1 MKLLPLASLALA
13 ALLPAQNS
21 NEKAPTVTNAL
32 EFVNGSALKIGY
44 RQFTLAG
51 GRTMKALSGGSANAE
66 TLAFYNDTY
75 IPHMLAGSLRLNAN
89 ASIADVELEAG
100 KYRFSFR
107 LDEDT
112 IWNLDIYTD
121 TGKKTIGE
129 GFDIEKGWW
138 KQEKK
143 VTSIALD
150 TKETGEEKVQRLVI
164 QLVAE
169 VGSDEPKGG
178 EIKVAFGPL
187 AATVSFKLGKPQA
200 QAAEASAKKTK
211 GDG

>member
-21 NEKAPTVTNAL
+21 NEESPTATNVL
-32 EFVNGSALKIGY
+32 EFANGSILKIGY

-51 GRTMKALSGGSANAE
+51 GRTMKALSEGSAGAE
-66 TLAFYNDTY
+66 SLAYYNDNY

-121 TGKKTIGE
+121 TGKKRG
-129 GFDIEKGWW
+129 
-138 KQEKK
+138 
-143 VTSIALD
+143 L
-150 TKETGEEKVQRLVI
+150 
-164 QLVAE
+164 
-169 VGSDEPKGG
+169 
-178 EIKVAFGPL
+178 
-187 AATVSFKLGKPQA
+187 
-200 QAAEASAKKTK
+200 
-211 GDG
+211 